1 MRAGRTIAA
10 MTTST
15 DQRMVEE
22 FMAGT
27 DVPTIAARYA
37 VPEEYVDRIIEQ
49 ASYAKP
55 RRWDFSLSRWGN
67 RIVYALLAGWVVSF
81 ATGHATGINGIGW
94 VIAVVLFVL
103 TTTIVEVSR
112 RH

>member
-1 MRAGRTIAA
+1 

-37 VPEEYVDRIIEQ
+37 VPEEYVDRVIEQ

-55 RRWDFSLSRWGN
+55 KRWDWSLDRWPN
-67 RIVYALLAGWVVSF
+67 RLSYSLLA
-81 ATGHATGINGIGW
+81 ALMINAITHTGLGW
-94 VIAVVLFVL
+94 VIGIVLFVL
-103 TTTIVEVSR
+103 TSAIIGAR
-112 RH
+112 R

>member
-1 MRAGRTIAA
+1 MDGDIRRIADSDLVRAGRTIAA

-37 VPEEYVDRIIEQ
+37 VPEEYVDRVIEQ
-49 ASYAKP
+49 ASYTKP
-55 RRWDFSLSRWGN
+55 KRD
-67 RIVYALLAGWVVSF
+67 
-81 ATGHATGINGIGW
+81 
-94 VIAVVLFVL
+94 
-103 TTTIVEVSR
+103 
-112 RH
+112 